1 MLVSLIRSSGH
12 AQQGFTLVEMMI
24 VIAIVGILSALAA
37 PSIDS
42 MLKTQRNKQTSEA
55 VIAALREARTESQ
68 LRRQD
73 VVVNT
78 TPNMMTLTISMPD
91 PQNPANR
98 RNIQIGSYALNPKA
112 PLSVDPGGNI
122 TFRVNKTVSFSSTS
136 ANSATFTTYC
146 DSTLGE
152 STKGRTVTVDNH
164 GNISTDKEGSTC

>member
-12 AQQGFTLVEMMI
+12 TQQGFTLVEMMI

-78 TPNMMTLTISMPD
+78 TPNMITLTISVPGS
-91 PQNPANR
+91 PSPR
-98 RNIQIGSYALNPKA
+98 VVQIGGYALNPKA
-112 PLSVDPGGNI
+112 PLSASSSGSI
-122 TFRVNKTVSFSSTS
+122 TFRANKTVGFSSTS

-146 DSTLGE
+146 DSTA
-152 STKGRTVTVDNH
+152 SDATKGRTVTVDNH